1 MSSLFNFLL
10 ICLPIGF
17 FIALFVGIVKKN
29 KRLWI
34 TSLIFLIIT
43 VLSEIAL
50 LGFNAPTKTK
60 TTTTTNNNKTQTTIN
75 KKTL

>member
-29 KRLWI
+29 KRLWL
-34 TSLIFLIIT
+34 TSLIFLIII

-50 LGFNAPTKTK
+50 LGFNAPTKT
-60 TTTTTNNNKTQTTIN
+60 TTTKSYNTI
-75 KKTL
+75 K

>member
-1 MSSLFNFLL
+1 MSLFLILPLSLL
-10 ICLPIGF
+10 IVF

-43 VLSEIAL
+43 VLLFVVL
-50 LGFNAPTKTK
+50 LTFNTPVTVKHNGTKTVLK
-60 TTTTTNNNKTQTTIN
+60 
-75 KKTL
+75 L

>member
-1 MSSLFNFLL
+1 MSSLFNFFM

-34 TSLIFLIIT
+34 TSLIFLIII

-50 LGFNAPTKTK
+50 LGFNAPTKTTTI
-60 TTTTTNNNKTQTTIN
+60 TTTTKSNNTI
-75 KKTL
+75 K

>member
-1 MSSLFNFLL
+1 MNNFFFILL
-10 ICLPIGF
+10 ICLPIVF

-34 TSLIFLIIT
+34 TSLIFLIII

-50 LGFNAPTKTK
+50 LGFNAPTKTI
-60 TTTTTNNNKTQTTIN
+60 TTTTKSNNTI
-75 KKTL
+75 K

>member
-1 MSSLFNFLL
+1 MQNLYMILL
-10 ICLPIGF
+10 LCLPIFF

-43 VLSEIAL
+43 VLAEIAFFTVKE
-50 LGFNAPTKTK
+50 GKTK
-60 TTTTTNNNKTQTTIN
+60 TTTTTQQQQNNK
-75 KKTL
+75 K

>member
-1 MSSLFNFLL
+1 MSFLFNFLV

-43 VLSEIAL
+43 ILLEIPL
-50 LGFNAPTKTK
+50 LTFNAKTTK
-60 TTTTTNNNKTQTTIN
+60 TTPTTITTKSN
-75 KKTL
+75 NTIK